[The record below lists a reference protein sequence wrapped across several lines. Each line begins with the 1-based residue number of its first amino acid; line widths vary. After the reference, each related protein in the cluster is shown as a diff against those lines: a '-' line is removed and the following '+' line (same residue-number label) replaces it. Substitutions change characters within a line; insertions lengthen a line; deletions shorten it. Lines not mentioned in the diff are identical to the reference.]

1 MNIITIVYIIFSCPH
16 HHHMVAVASP
26 LTLGGLALHLGLS
39 SLPCPTAHGQFPQ
52 GAGQGLGQV
61 PGGLQLPNLPTSVC
75 TSEWFL
81 GKDPR

>member
-1 MNIITIVYIIFSCPH
+1 MEPTINPPY
-16 HHHMVAVASP
+16 MVAVASP
-26 LTLGGLALHLGLS
+26 LTLGGLPLHLGLS

-61 PGGLQLPNLPTSVC
+61 PDGLQLLIPPTSVC

-81 GKDPR
+81 GQDPP